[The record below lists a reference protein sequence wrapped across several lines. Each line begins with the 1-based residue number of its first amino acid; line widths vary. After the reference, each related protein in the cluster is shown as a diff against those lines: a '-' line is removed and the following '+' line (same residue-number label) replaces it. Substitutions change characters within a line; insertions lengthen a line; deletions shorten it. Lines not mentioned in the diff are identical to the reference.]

1 MADKQVAIAGEIY
14 DVNARAD
21 HDMGYQIPPA
31 EFEKM
36 LEEAGMSRADAK
48 TARAKLFDEGF
59 QMARAWAT
67 PKRDELRA
75 GGLGAGYIDGMIAIV
90 RREMLEAVGLPF
102 VRSMEGEGAETQDKV
117 ARRIKKGEGVPTFPK
132 VDKDTGLPDY
142 EEFQEVALS
151 IAQWVQVE
159 DEKTGE
165 SMQGCLDDPYVDY
178 EDLTVARGTVVDKAL
193 GMLIKGPAKLG
204 DLANICEGGVL
215 QTMPGIE
222 VWRDRKSVV

>member
-1 MADKQVAIAGEIY
+1 
-14 DVNARAD
+14 
-21 HDMGYQIPPA
+21 
-31 EFEKM
+31 
-36 LEEAGMSRADAK
+36 
-48 TARAKLFDEGF
+48 
-59 QMARAWAT
+59 
-67 PKRDELRA
+67 
-75 GGLGAGYIDGMIAIV
+75 
-90 RREMLEAVGLPF
+90 
-102 VRSMEGEGAETQDKV
+102 MEGEGAETQDKV

-204 DLANICEGGVL
+204 DLANICEGVVL
-215 QTMPGIE
+215 QTMSGIE
-222 VWRDRKSVV
+222 VWRHLVQQVSAGHKEALQVWFESPPPIDHPYSQSAHIRFFNIRFQHCPTTQF